1 MIIEDLHKKLP
12 ERIAVEITDAVQ
24 FFLRSNADQ
33 QMRFVIHLAQ
43 HIDFEILRKAARLTI
58 YQEPIFSYI
67 YKESGNT
74 AFWQKQPEID
84 SSLLVDLIETTDST
98 ELEINKF
105 ITKTISPFDFPMV
118 KIGVIRSGSKDVL
131 CINMNHT
138 PTDGTG
144 LKEFSGLLSD
154 NYNKLVENP
163 DFIPQPNLH
172 GNRSI
177 NQITRNFSLR
187 QKMKFIKE
195 GFKRP
200 PIRPSWSFDWQ
211 KSETGNQNQ
220 FAFIKISG
228 ETFDRIKATGKRVN
242 ATIND
247 VVIAAFVRSFVR
259 TRQGN
264 DRAAKP
270 LIIPVNLRK
279 YKKLGYKSA
288 ACSLTGSMVATIG
301 YEMGEAFEET
311 LLKTV
316 KETAYKKSIHAE
328 MPLLYSYIVAE
339 KLMPYPKLKEKAM
352 QRKMPP
358 VPLLTNIGVI
368 GGNEIN
374 FNNIPI
380 EDAYLTGVVSF
391 GNYFTMGYSTFNK
404 VMTFSIGF
412 CGNQIQEQKVNQ
424 FLADFKS
431 ELDTIQ

>member
-1 MIIEDLHKKLP
+1 MTINKLHKKLP

-33 QMRFVIHLAQ
+33 QMRFVVHLSQ
-43 HIDFEILRKAARLTI
+43 QVDFEILQKSARLTI
-58 YQEPIFSYI
+58 YQEPIFSYT
-67 YKESGNT
+67 YKESENI

-84 SSLLVDLIETTDST
+84 SSLLVDLIETTDPT
-98 ELEINKF
+98 DFELNKF
-105 ITKTISPFDFPMV
+105 LTRTISPYDFPIV
-118 KIGVIRSGSKDVL
+118 KIGIIRSGSKDVL

-144 LKEFSGLLSD
+144 LKEFAGILSD
-154 NYNKLVENP
+154 NYNKLIENP

-177 NQITRNFSLR
+177 NQITRNFSFR

-211 KSETGNQNQ
+211 KSEPGNQNQ
-220 FAFIKISG
+220 FAFLKISG
-228 ETFDRIKATGKRVN
+228 ETFDKIKEMGKQLN
-242 ATIND
+242 ATVND
-247 VVIAAFVRSFVR
+247 VIIAAFVRSFVR
-259 TRQGN
+259 TKHGN

-279 YKKLGYKSA
+279 YIKPGHKSA
-288 ACSLTGSMVATIG
+288 ACSLTGSMVVTIG
-301 YEMGEAFEET
+301 HEMGEAFEET
-311 LLKTV
+311 LRKTV
-316 KETAYKKSIHAE
+316 NETAYKKSIHAE
-328 MPLLYSYIVAE
+328 MPLLYSFIVAG
-339 KLMPYPKLKEKAM
+339 KLMPYTKLKGKAM

-368 GGNEIN
+368 GENEIN

-380 EDAYLTGVVSF
+380 EDAYLTGIVSF
-391 GNYFTMGYSTFNK
+391 GNYFTMGYSTFNN

-431 ELDTIQ
+431 ELNTIR

>member
-1 MIIEDLHKKLP
+1 MKIDELHEKLP
-12 ERIAVEITDAVQ
+12 AKIAVEITDAVQ
-24 FFLRSNADQ
+24 FFLRTNADQ
-33 QMRFVIHLAQ
+33 QMRFVVHLAQ
-43 HIDFEILRKAARLTI
+43 HINLDVLQKAARLTI
-58 YQEPIFSYI
+58 YQEPIFSYT

-74 AFWQKQPEID
+74 AFWQKQPVID
-84 SSLLVDLIETTDST
+84 SSLLVDLIETTDS
-98 ELEINKF
+98 EEVGLNQFLIR
-105 ITKTISPFDFPMV
+105 TISPYDFPIV
-118 KIGVIRSGSKDVL
+118 KIGIIRSGSKDVL

-144 LKEFSGLLSD
+144 LKEFAGLLSD
-154 NYNKLVENP
+154 NYNKLIENP
-163 DFIPQPNLH
+163 EFIPQANLQ
-172 GNRSI
+172 GDRSI
-177 NQITRNFSLR
+177 KQITRNFSFR

-220 FAFIKISG
+220 FAFLKISG
-228 ETFDRIKATGKRVN
+228 ETFDRIKATGKRLN
-242 ATIND
+242 ATVND
-247 VVIAAFVRSFVR
+247 VVIAAFVRSFVK
-259 TRQGN
+259 TKQNN

-279 YKKLGYKSA
+279 YMNPGHRSA

-301 YEMGEAFEET
+301 YEMGDTFECT

-316 KETAYKKSIHAE
+316 KETAYKKGIHAE
-328 MPLLYSYIVAE
+328 MPLLYSYLVAG

-358 VPLLTNIGVI
+358 VPLLTNIGII
-368 GGNEIN
+368 GENEIN

-380 EDAYLTGVVSF
+380 EDAYLTGIVSF
-391 GNYFTMGYSTFNK
+391 GNFFTMGYSTFNN

-412 CGNQIQEQKVNQ
+412 CGNQIQEQKVNK

-431 ELDTIQ
+431 ELDTIP